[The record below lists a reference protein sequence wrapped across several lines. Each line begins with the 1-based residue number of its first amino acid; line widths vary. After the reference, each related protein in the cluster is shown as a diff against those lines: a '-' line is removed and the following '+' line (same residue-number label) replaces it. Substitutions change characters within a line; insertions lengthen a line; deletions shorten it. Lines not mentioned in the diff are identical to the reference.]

1 MLCIYL
7 SLLASF
13 PADSHRSILNWKF
26 CLLIRL
32 QQHTANIVMS
42 LVLNFEHTAVHR
54 YNAYFSLML
63 QHFRRTTGA
72 IVLRVTCILRWI
84 FYLCRIFFLLFIY
97 LISLEVYTF
106 IYLFD
111 IFRSTS
117 ALLRFTIT
125 IANTWCDCY
134 EAYLLVG
141 NIKFQFSLIKLYT
154 CTEDINIYNDSCVR
168 GECQILFTALC
179 EMQKCEMQKCIKWQ
193 YSYRLLLKVHYK

>member
-72 IVLRVTCILRWI
+72 VVLRVTCILRWI
-84 FYLCRIFFLLFIY
+84 FYLRRIFFFI
-97 LISLEVYTF
+97 
-106 IYLFD
+106 IYIFD
-111 IFRSTS
+111 ISRS
-117 ALLRFTIT
+117 LHFYIFIWYIQKYQRL
-125 IANTWCDCY
+125 
-134 EAYLLVG
+134 
-141 NIKFQFSLIKLYT
+141 
-154 CTEDINIYNDSCVR
+154 
-168 GECQILFTALC
+168 TALYNNHC
-179 EMQKCEMQKCIKWQ
+179 KYLMWLLWGLLTCRQ
-193 YSYRLLLKVHYK
+193 YKISIFPHEIIYIYWRYKYL